1 MMNKEMLV
9 GVSAAVVFVIIGSA
23 MFYYGIYLYNKI
35 SLLRSSGVVTKGI
48 ILRYETRGTSSTSS
62 DKDKLVIPIVQ
73 FHTADGTEITFDGTI
88 DNQSVLQDLYDSG
101 EAVEVIY
108 DPKHPADAKIN
119 TLAELWFAPL
129 LLLIIGAAFIFFP
142 PFTIWKHRKETMA
155 HDKKIR

>member
-1 MMNKEMLV
+1 MLV
-9 GVSAAVVFVIIGSA
+9 GVTAAVVFVIIGCVT
-23 MFYYGIYLYNKI
+23 FYYGIYLYNKI

-48 ILRYETRGTSSTSS
+48 VLRYEMRGTALS

-129 LLLIIGAAFIFFP
+129 LLLIIGASFIFFP
-142 PFTIWKHRKETMA
+142 PFTIWKYRKETTA
-155 HDKKIR
+155 HNKKVR